1 MNKKRLAYLV
11 TLAISIVIVLVLS
24 SGCSKTTPAPSQTE
38 TSGQA
43 SPAQETK
50 QPVIKLT
57 ASNYLPPTHILSV
70 MMGDMLKEIQTQSN
84 GRIEITY
91 AAGGSLLTAPKTA
104 DGVEQ
109 GLADI
114 GFSHIGYNPGRFPVS
129 EALDLPMGYPS
140 SWVGTHVA
148 VDFMDKFKPK
158 EWDKYKVLQVNGG
171 TTAAIHM
178 AKSPIR
184 KMEDLKGKT
193 MRGAGEVAEALKAL
207 GATPRDMPMTEVYEG
222 MSKGNIDGLLVGAET
237 LKGFKLADVTKYTTF
252 VPSIG
257 NQYLFYIVMNK
268 SKWDSLSPDLQ
279 KIFNDV
285 GAKYQAETALTW
297 NKINVAGFQTAIEK
311 GVEFITLPD
320 EEAARWKTAVQ
331 PVIDNYV
338 TKMVGKGSSEKQV
351 KDQIAFI
358 RERIAY
364 WEQQQ
369 VAQKIPS
376 EADIKK

>member
-1 MNKKRLAYLV
+1 MSKKGLAYLV
-11 TLAISIVIVLVLS
+11 ILVFSLVVLALS
-24 SGCSKTTPAPSQTE
+24 SGCSNNTPPSTSKTE
-38 TSGQA
+38 TPKQA
-43 SPAQETK
+43 APAQETK
-50 QPVIKLT
+50 KEVIKLT
-57 ASNYLPPTHILSV
+57 ASNYLPPAHILSK
-70 MMGDMLKEIQTQSN
+70 MMGDMLKEIETQSN
-84 GRIEITY
+84 GRLEITY
-91 AAGGSLLTAPKTA
+91 APGGSLLTAPKTA

-140 SWVGTHVA
+140 SWIATNVA
-148 VDFMDKFKPK
+148 VDYLDKFKPK
-158 EWDKYKVLQVNGG
+158 EWDKFKVLQVNGG

-178 AKSPIR
+178 AKSPVR

-193 MRGAGEVAEALKAL
+193 MRGAGEVADALKAL

-222 MSKGNIDGLLVGAET
+222 MSKGTIDGLLVGAET
-237 LKGFKLADVTKYTTF
+237 LKSFKLADVTKYTTYA
-252 VPSIG
+252 PSIG
-257 NQYLFYIVMNK
+257 NSYLFYIIMNK
-268 SKWDSLSPDLQ
+268 SKWDSLPPDLQ

-297 NKINVAGFQTAIEK
+297 NKINVEGFETAIAK
-311 GVEFITLPD
+311 GIEFITLPD
-320 EEAARWKTAVQ
+320 QEAARWKTAVQ

-338 TKMVGKGSSEKQV
+338 TKLTGKGFAKQQA

-358 RERIAY
+358 KERITY

-369 VAQKIPS
+369 TAQKIPS